1 MTPCRKDI
9 LWMLTRISKSV
20 CYGEGMKL
28 VGTNKMKPF
37 LFEFSNKDDFDFN
50 RWKSI
55 HFCAIHDLVIQKNK
69 ESFSNRPT

>member
-1 MTPCRKDI
+1 MVSCRKDI

-50 RWKSI
+50 RWKSNSFLC
-55 HFCAIHDLVIQKNK
+55 HSWFSQKNK